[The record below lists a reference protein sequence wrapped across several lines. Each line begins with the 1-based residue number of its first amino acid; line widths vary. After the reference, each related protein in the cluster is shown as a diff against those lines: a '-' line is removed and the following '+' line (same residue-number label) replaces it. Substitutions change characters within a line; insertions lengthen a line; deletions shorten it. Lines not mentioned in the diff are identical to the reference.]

1 MRHPIKGHR
10 AACFGQRTY
19 TGREGIRAYINKYIY
34 IKLSTVALKIPHC
47 SGKVRG
53 ACVDLVSCLERA

>member
-1 MRHPIKGHR
+1 M
-10 AACFGQRTY
+10 
-19 TGREGIRAYINKYIY
+19 YIYIYMYNYVSLYIHIYIY
-34 IKLSTVALKIPHC
+34 IKLSTVALKIPNC

>member
-1 MRHPIKGHR
+1 M
-10 AACFGQRTY
+10 Y
-19 TGREGIRAYINKYIY
+19 MYMYIY
-34 IKLSTVALKIPHC
+34 IKLSTVALKIPNC